1 MPFSGKHVHSNPH
14 RPSRAQSNGLPPR
27 CRAKHRRWLCT
38 GFALACCAPIGWL
51 GIRYLQRAGETPQ
64 AVLVL
69 GGAPEREHFAAE
81 FARQHPN
88 LPIWVSSGTNPEYAE
103 WVFTE
108 AGIAA
113 ERLHLDYR
121 AVDTVTNFTTLAD
134 QLQAQGVRSVY
145 LITSDYHMRRAV
157 VIGEIVLGSRG
168 IHFQPVPV
176 GSDRSPESLN
186 KVVRDGVRAVLW
198 VATGNTGLNL
208 VKRPPS
214 Y

>member
-1 MPFSGKHVHSNPH
+1 MTLTRRH
-14 RPSRAQSNGLPPR
+14 RFFHR
-27 CRAKHRRWLCT
+27 CWLC
-38 GFALACCAPIGWL
+38 ACLVVACCSTAGWL
-51 GIRYLQRAGETPQ
+51 TLRSWQRASEVPQ

-168 IHFQPVPV
+168 IHFRPVPV
-176 GSDRSPESLN
+176 ESDRSPESPETLN
-186 KVVRDGVRAVLW
+186 KVIRDGMRAILW
-198 VATGNTGLNL
+198 VATGNTGINL
-208 VKRPPS
+208 VRRHPS

>member
-1 MPFSGKHVHSNPH
+1 MQFSGKHFNS
-14 RPSRAQSNGLPPR
+14 PPQR
-27 CRAKHRRWLCT
+27 QRNTCRRRWLCT
-38 GFALACCAPIGWL
+38 CLAVACCSTAGWV
-51 GIRYLQRAGETPQ
+51 GVRYLQRLHEVPQ

-69 GGAPEREHFAAE
+69 GGAPEREHFAAD
-81 FARQHPN
+81 FARQYPN

-103 WVFTE
+103 WVFAE
-108 AGIAA
+108 AGIAE

-176 GSDRSPESLN
+176 KSDRSPESPETLN
-186 KVVRDGVRAVLW
+186 KVVRDGVRAMLW
-198 VATGNTGLNL
+198 VATGNTGINL
-208 VKRPPS
+208 VKRPSS

>member
-1 MPFSGKHVHSNPH
+1 MPFPGKHLHFTLPRRH
-14 RPSRAQSNGLPPR
+14 RFSR
-27 CRAKHRRWLCT
+27 RRWLCT
-38 GFALACCAPIGWL
+38 CLAVACCSTVGWL
-51 GIRYLQRAGETPQ
+51 TLRSLQRAGEVPQ

-81 FARQHPN
+81 FARQYPN

-103 WVFTE
+103 WVFAE
-108 AGIAA
+108 AGIAV

-176 GSDRSPESLN
+176 ESDRSPESPETLN
-186 KVVRDGVRAVLW
+186 KVVRDGMRAILW
-198 VATGNTGLNL
+198 VATGNTGINL
-208 VKRPPS
+208 VRRHSP

>member
-1 MPFSGKHVHSNPH
+1 M
-14 RPSRAQSNGLPPR
+14 
-27 CRAKHRRWLCT
+27 
-38 GFALACCAPIGWL
+38 GWV
-51 GIRYLQRAGETPQ
+51 GVRHLQRIHEVPQ

-103 WVFTE
+103 WVFAE
-108 AGIAA
+108 AGIAE
-113 ERLHLDYR
+113 ERVHLDYR

-176 GSDRSPESLN
+176 QSDYSPKSPETLN
-186 KVVRDGVRAVLW
+186 KLVRDGVRAILW

-208 VKRPPS
+208 VKRSSS

>member
-1 MPFSGKHVHSNPH
+1 MLFSGKHINGPCQRQRNPG
-14 RPSRAQSNGLPPR
+14 RG
-27 CRAKHRRWLCT
+27 RWLWTCL
-38 GFALACCAPIGWL
+38 AIACCSTAAWVGV
-51 GIRYLQRAGETPQ
+51 RHCQRLHEVPQ

-103 WVFTE
+103 WVFAE
-108 AGIAA
+108 AGIAE

-176 GSDRSPESLN
+176 RSDRSPESPETLS
-186 KVVRDGVRAVLW
+186 KVVRDGARAILW
-198 VATGNTGLNL
+198 VATGNTGINL